1 MSTLFYYVSAAM
13 DGGGFG
19 TSGIFGQVF
28 LWSGLILIAAS
39 FAFKDGDGQG

>member
-1 MSTLFYYVSAAM
+1 MGTLFYYVSAAM
-13 DGGGFG
+13 IGGGLG

-39 FAFKDGDGQG
+39 FAFKEED